1 VNIDISPEP
10 DQVFPTTLFVPW
22 AMYMQTETGEH
33 NIFEQ
38 DQVIEILKDQ
48 PGENPDQIDLDEVIS
63 MMDNTKTVNIEE

>member
-1 VNIDISPEP
+1 
-10 DQVFPTTLFVPW
+10 
-22 AMYMQTETGEH
+22 MYMQTETGEH